1 MPLPFERR
9 RIGQTRLPVRVPAV
23 TEAIGLPGGP
33 ARGNTENLS
42 SGGMLLRLGR
52 TLVPGAPVR
61 VTLRL
66 SRRPPLCVTGAV
78 VWVESHPDVWGWVQG
93 IRFSEELS
101 AEMVAEIA
109 DAEYPPWRALAR

>member
-1 MPLPFERR
+1 MPLPLERR

-33 ARGNTENLS
+33 ARGNAENLS
-42 SGGMLLRLGR
+42 PGGMLLRLER

-66 SRRPPLCVTGAV
+66 SRRPPLSVTGAV
-78 VWVESHPDVWGWVQG
+78 AWVESHPDVEGWIQG
-93 IRFSEELS
+93 IRFSEELP
-101 AEMVAEIA
+101 AEMVVEIA

>member
-1 MPLPFERR
+1 MPLPLARR

-33 ARGNTENLS
+33 ARGNAEHLR
-42 SGGMLLRLGR
+42 SGGMLLRLEWP
-52 TLVPGAPVR
+52 LVPRAPVR

-66 SRRPPLCVTGAV
+66 SRRPPLSLTGAV
-78 VWVESHPDVWGWVQG
+78 AWVESHPDGGGWVQG
-93 IRFSEELS
+93 IRFSEGLP
-101 AEMVAEIA
+101 AEVVAEIA